1 MQTKLGVQRREY
13 HPKEYGGMICETV
26 IFTNILKHELSTTF
40 LGDLVEAYCIVAIQ
54 NKLAVYPSK
63 KGLVCRGNHFER
75 ATILLENSIMY
86 N

>member
-13 HPKEYGGMICETV
+13 HPKEHGGMICETV
-26 IFTNILKHELSTTF
+26 IFTNILKHELSTSF
-40 LGDLVEAYCIVAIQ
+40 LSDLVEAYCIIAEQ
-54 NKLAVYPSK
+54 NKLTIYPSI
-63 KGLVCRGNHFER
+63 KGLVCRDDHFER